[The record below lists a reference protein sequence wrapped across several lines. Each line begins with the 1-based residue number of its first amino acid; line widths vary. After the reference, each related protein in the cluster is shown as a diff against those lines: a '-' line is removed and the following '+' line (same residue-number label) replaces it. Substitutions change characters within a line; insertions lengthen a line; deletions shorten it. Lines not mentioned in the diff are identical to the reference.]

1 MVKYKMKAKDYVRL
15 VPLPFRLAAQQAEAV
30 THNGR
35 VVLSVREDCFFVY
48 LTHRGI
54 AWEPIMNMDSVLEV
68 PDSYL
73 GRYCYGFENPKH
85 REILAMKG

>member
-1 MVKYKMKAKDYVRL
+1 MKAKDYIRL
-15 VPLPFRLAAQQAEAV
+15 VPLPFRLAAQQAESV
-30 THNGR
+30 KFNGR

-48 LTHRGI
+48 LHRGI
-54 AWEPIMNMDSVLEV
+54 AWETIMNMDSVLEV
-68 PDSYL
+68 PESYL